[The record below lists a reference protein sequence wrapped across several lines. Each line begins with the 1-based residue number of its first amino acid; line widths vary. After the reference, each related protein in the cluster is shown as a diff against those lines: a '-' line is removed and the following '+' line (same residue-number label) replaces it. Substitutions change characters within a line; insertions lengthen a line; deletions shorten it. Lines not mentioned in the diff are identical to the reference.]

1 MGMDQ
6 LYGTGTALDMNRI
19 QAFFD
24 AWYQPECY
32 MTSEDWQYVGL
43 LLLGSLWAFGIGL
56 IVGLIWGWFIV

>member
-6 LYGTGTALDMNRI
+6 LYGTSTALDMNRV
-19 QAFFD
+19 QLFFN
-24 AWYQPECY
+24 AWYQPKY
-32 MTSEDWQYVGL
+32 HMTSEDWQYIGL